1 MVDPILENRG
11 LTDAGVDFLG
21 GELCF
26 GFEDQND
33 VARAQAGQ
41 RQNQAVGEVLEG
53 VPDSGELENGFVE

>member
-11 LTDAGVDFLG
+11 LTHAGVDFLG
-21 GELCF
+21 SEFCF
-26 GFEDQND
+26 GLEDQND

-53 VPDSGELENGFVE
+53 VPDPGELENGFVE